1 MINKFLTDPLKTPIV
16 PVPGM
21 GATKCFISDR
31 YPGTI
36 ISVSKSGKSLMWGAD
51 RVTLVSGNVYDG
63 TAKYSYETDPD
74 AHPEEFKLRKNGRW
88 VRAGESMRNGTGL
101 SLDRREKY
109 YDPDF

>member
-21 GATKCFISDR
+21 G
-31 YPGTI
+31 
-36 ISVSKSGKSLMWGAD
+36 
-51 RVTLVSGNVYDG
+51 
-63 TAKYSYETDPD
+63 TAKYSYETDPE

-109 YDPDF
+109 YDPHF

>member
-36 ISVSKSGKSLMWGAD
+36 ISVSK
-51 RVTLVSGNVYDG
+51 
-63 TAKYSYETDPD
+63 YSYETDPE

-109 YDPDF
+109 YDPHF